1 MKKVKISSG
10 QIFPTHII
18 EVTGEDGPQYPL
30 LQLIDNSFSSRL
42 VSQII
47 PTTANYPRKTEL
59 AKGNVDVLTAS
70 TREGWAVKQ
79 WPFSIF
85 VDSEGKES
93 LFDHRHLLKAVKAND
108 YHSVPVA
115 LYQRKDTGNELYDN
129 LSNNSV
135 LSLMGLYVNATDGT
149 TNAVQNDFVN
159 VVKLVMEDEN
169 LAFTKDVVREL
180 LEVCGIQSRYAHK
193 PVITAIEN
201 AILDRKSKSTKVFNT
216 TKEEIKEWIKSHP
229 IFGSNNYS
237 SVDGVAT
244 RHKILD
250 SQFTYRYAGDIL
262 KWSLAAWRK
271 GETVRVLC
279 SSYAEH
285 ESEIENEREEILK
298 VLQEVFLGPINF
310 YCEKIHAQFGGMI
323 TPPPVTLDELP
334 LELWVAPQIEGE
346 TEAIQIL

>member
-1 MKKVKISSG
+1 MKKVKVCPG
-10 QIFPTHII
+10 QVFPTHII

-30 LQLIDNSFSSRL
+30 LQLIDDSFSSRL
-42 VSQII
+42 VSQIT

-59 AKGNVDVLTAS
+59 AKGNVDVLIAS

-85 VDSEGKES
+85 IDSEGNES

-115 LYQRKDTGNELYDN
+115 LYQRKKTGNDLYDN

-135 LSLMGLYVNATDGT
+135 LSLMGLYVNAVDGT

-159 VVKLVMEDEN
+159 VVKLVMEDES
-169 LAFTKDVVREL
+169 LPFTKDVVKEL
-180 LEVCGIQSRYAHK
+180 LEVCGIHSRYAHK

-201 AILDRKSKSTKVFNT
+201 AILDRKTKSTKVFNT
-216 TKEEIKEWIKSHP
+216 TKEEIKEWIKCNDF
-229 IFGSNNYS
+229 FGSNNYS

-244 RHKILD
+244 RHKVLD

-262 KWSLAAWRK
+262 KWSLAAWKR

-279 SSYAEH
+279 NSYAEH
-285 ESEIENEREEILK
+285 ESDIESEREEIVK
-298 VLQEVFLGPINF
+298 VLQEVFIGPINF
-310 YCEKIHAQFGGMI
+310 YCEKLRNQFGGMI
-323 TPPPVTLDELP
+323 NPPTITLDELP
-334 LELWVAPQIEGE
+334 LELWAAPQIEGE
-346 TEAIQIL
+346 VEAIQLL